1 MEKPEKIPFEEFMDT
16 MMSFY
21 VDDSFED
28 RMELEQKQRIK
39 ETRKLYKQ
47 IEAISTYD
55 GLEEYIRNDKESL
68 HNLTNLLGVSE
79 ENFKRVVSMIR
90 RNHGDKFV
98 SEWNVKEVRNRM
110 LTDEY
115 YMKEICGLL
124 LGESDYS
131 QEIPRFVLKQL
142 LIDAKKLKTFSSSKV
157 LQEMIKNSFK
167 GTYST
172 SVGREIE
179 DIVEDVIKDAVGD
192 DYVCRRK
199 VFDRNIDFAI
209 PDDENPKVLIEVS
222 YMVTTGS
229 GQSTKRETMISVA
242 KEITNRNMH
251 DTDRIIFV
259 NVIDGAGWIARQKD
273 LKRIYNASDYV
284 INMGNLDELKRI
296 LLYYCK
302 AD

>member
-21 VDDSFED
+21 VDDTFED
-28 RMELEQKQRIK
+28 KMELEQKQRIK

-47 IEAISTYD
+47 IEEISTYD
-55 GLEEYIRNDKESL
+55 GLEEYIHNDKESL
-68 HNLTNLLGVSE
+68 HNMTNLLGVSE

-98 SEWNVKEVRNRM
+98 SEWSVKEVRNRM

-157 LQEMIKNSFK
+157 LPEMIKNSFK

-172 SVGREIE
+172 RVGREIE
-179 DIVEDVIKDAVGD
+179 DLVEDVIKDAVGKN
-192 DYVCRRK
+192 YVCRRK
-199 VFDRNIDFAI
+199 VFDRNIDFVI

-242 KEITNRNMH
+242 KEINNRNMH
-251 DTDRIIFV
+251 DTDKIVFV
-259 NVIDGAGWIARQKD
+259 NVIDGAGWIARRKD

>member
-1 MEKPEKIPFEEFMDT
+1 MSFEKFIDT

-28 RMELEQKQRIK
+28 KMELEQKKRIK

-47 IEAISTYD
+47 IKAISTYD
-55 GLEEYIRNDKESL
+55 GLEEYIRNDSESL

-79 ENFKRVVSMIR
+79 ENFKRVVSLIR

-98 SEWNVKEVRNRM
+98 SEWNVREVRNRM

-115 YMKEICGLL
+115 YMKEICALL

-142 LIDAKKLKTFSSSKV
+142 LIDDKKLKTFSSSKV
-157 LQEMIKNSFK
+157 LPEIIKNSFK

-172 SVGREIE
+172 RVGREIE
-179 DIVEDVIKDAVGD
+179 DLVENVIKDTVGG

-199 VFDRNIDFAI
+199 IFDRNIDFVI

-242 KEITNRNMH
+242 KETSNRNMH

-284 INMGNLDELKRI
+284 VNLSSLEKLKEI
-296 LLYYCK
+296 LMYYYK

>member
-1 MEKPEKIPFEEFMDT
+1 MNT

-28 RMELEQKQRIK
+28 KMELEQKQRIK

-55 GLEEYIRNDKESL
+55 GLEKYISNDKESL

-98 SEWNVKEVRNRM
+98 SEWNVKKVRNRM
-110 LTDEY
+110 LADDY

-131 QEIPRFVLKQL
+131 KEIPRFVLKQL
-142 LIDAKKLKTFSSSKV
+142 LIDRKKLETLSSSDV
-157 LQEMIKNSFK
+157 LPEMIKNSFK

-172 SVGREIE
+172 RVGREIE
-179 DIVEDVIKDAVGD
+179 DLVENVIKDTVGEN
-192 DYVCRRK
+192 YVCRRK
-199 VFDRNIDFAI
+199 VFDRNIDFVI
-209 PDDENPKVLIEVS
+209 PNAENPKVLIEVS

-242 KEITNRNMH
+242 KEVINRNIH
-251 DTDRIIFV
+251 DNDIDKMIFV
-259 NVIDGAGWIARQKD
+259 NVIDGAGWLARQND

-284 INMGNLDELKRI
+284 INLRSLEELKRI
-296 LLYYCK
+296 LLYYYK

>member
-1 MEKPEKIPFEEFMDT
+1 MEKPEKLPFEEFMDT

-28 RMELEQKQRIK
+28 RMELVQKQRIK